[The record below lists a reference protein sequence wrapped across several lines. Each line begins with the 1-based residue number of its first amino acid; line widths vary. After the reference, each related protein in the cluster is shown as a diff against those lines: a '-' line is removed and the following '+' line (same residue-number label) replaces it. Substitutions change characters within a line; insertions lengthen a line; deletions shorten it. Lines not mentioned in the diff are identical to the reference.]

1 MAKKRKAAKRAA
13 TRRVDALA
21 DVRDDLTRVLRRRFP
36 GVDRTLLREYSTVLF
51 PLLLLR
57 DEEKKGPDYSK
68 PGEIGKPADPHEI
81 VVWRH
86 PPGGKG
92 DWEVI
97 TAKKFEPCDNII
109 IEVAF
114 RELDTQCPPAAGFA
128 AMVKAAVRE
137 AREIAESP
145 PCPDDCAG
153 TYVDVFYKKWYCEED
168 DAVVIVQ
175 VHRMCNV
182 L

>member
-13 TRRVDALA
+13 PPRVDSGA
-21 DVRDDLTRVLRRRFP
+21 DVRDDLTRALRRRFP
-36 GVDRTLLREYSTVLF
+36 GVAPALLKEYRSVLF
-51 PLLLLR
+51 PLLLLG
-57 DEEKKGPDYSK
+57 DDEKKGPDDSK
-68 PGEIGKPADPHEI
+68 PGEMGKRADPNEI
-81 VVWRH
+81 LVWRH
-86 PPGGKG
+86 PKGKKG

-97 TAKKFEPCDNII
+97 YAKEFEPCDNII

-114 RELDTQCPPAAGFA
+114 RELDTECPPPDGFA

-145 PCPDDCAG
+145 PCPDECAG
-153 TYVDVFYKKWYCEED
+153 TYVDVSYKKWYCEED

-175 VHRMCNV
+175 VCRMCNV